1 MENCK
6 SRICENND
14 VCEQN
19 VSDANLNFENQPQH
33 RVSKGQSQEPSL
45 SSSTLQYFNNLEN
58 PGPKSENISHT
69 TKTKMK
75 TCLSTSTPTK
85 AHVGDNFNLS
95 RLSDDSDLI
104 TGPRPSGGDRR
115 IRVGAGNKESGGQK
129 SA

>member
-1 MENCK
+1 MPIYK
-6 SRICENND
+6 
-14 VCEQN
+14 
-19 VSDANLNFENQPQH
+19 
-33 RVSKGQSQEPSL
+33 
-45 SSSTLQYFNNLEN
+45 LQYFNNLEN
-58 PGPKSENISHT
+58 PGPKNENISHT

-85 AHVGDNFNLS
+85 AHVGDDFNLS

-115 IRVGAGNKESGGQK
+115 IRVGDGNKESGGQK

>member
-33 RVSKGQSQEPSL
+33 RVSKGHSQEASL

-58 PGPKSENISHT
+58 PGPKNENISHT